1 MTIYFTYNSRFGV
14 PGSNDPPRILSRD
27 AVDVKCFFKF
37 SGLMRG
43 ENIKTA
49 RRRADG
55 VRDRHTRTALKRIRR
70 VAWMLTRSASTAC
83 TENLHAGRE

>member
-43 ENIKTA
+43 ENIKT
-49 RRRADG
+49 
-55 VRDRHTRTALKRIRR
+55 R
-70 VAWMLTRSASTAC
+70 VAAPTAC
-83 TENLHAGRE
+83 ATAILVPL